1 MVIGICGYGYS
12 GSGAL
17 QDYLRQWDECSCSLT
32 GYEFNIS
39 YVPHGL
45 QNLEYQLMERR
56 TRFLS
61 SHGAIR
67 DFKKMIRGMD
77 TPRSCFRKLTGN
89 KFRVRSFRFVDELVQ
104 VSWRGITVVDR
115 YSMSFIPR
123 VIDGRKRTLIRFYER
138 VSGKRWPYSKRDTMY
153 LSVAPESFYD
163 SARSY
168 LRDVMALL
176 GYDLSKTVLLNQPFD
191 VYDPRRSMKF
201 FDDPKAV
208 LVDRDPRDIYVLA
221 KCYLKSKGSFIPTD
235 DVEDYIRYHRLV
247 RNDALPADPDIMRMR
262 YEDLIYDYEQTGKR
276 LTDFLGLGDIGSGEK
291 KYFDPAV
298 SIDNT
303 QLFLKH
309 PELAGDI
316 RRIEEALPEYLY
328 PFEKFSLRPRH
339 SQEPF

>member
-1 MVIGICGYGYS
+1 MVIGVCGYGYS

-17 QDYLRQWDECSCSLT
+17 LDYLRQWDECSCSLT
-32 GYEFNIS
+32 VPEFDIS

-45 QNLEYQLMERR
+45 QDLEYQLMERR
-56 TRFLS
+56 TRYIS

-67 DFKKMIRGMD
+67 DFKKMICGMD
-77 TPRSCFRKLTGN
+77 TPRCRFRKLTGN
-89 KFRVRSFRFVDELVQ
+89 GFWARSFRFIDELVQ
-104 VSWRGITVVDR
+104 VSWRGNTPIDR
-115 YSMSFIPR
+115 YGKGFTGSIMA
-123 VIDGRKRTLIRFYER
+123 GRKRHLISIYER
-138 VSGKRWPYSKRDTMY
+138 VSGRKWPYSKRDTMY
-153 LSVAPESFYD
+153 LSVMPENFYD

-168 LRDVMALL
+168 LRDVMEML
-176 GYDLSKTVLLNQPFD
+176 GYDLGRTVLLNQPFD

-221 KCYLKSKGSFIPTD
+221 KCYLRSNGAFIPTD

-247 RNDALPADPDIMRMR
+247 RNDALPSDPDIMRMR
-262 YEDLIYDYEQTGKR
+262 YEDLIYDYERTGKR